1 MVSITRRKFLSI
13 FAATS
18 VAASLLPNFI
28 SKALA
33 LNGKDRKTHQIKISN
48 FEFEPTILNVE
59 IGDVVIWMNI
69 DIAPHTATARDKS
82 WSTKTLKKGEQQEI
96 IISKDMSLDYFCR
109 FHPMMKATLTLKIRD

>member
-1 MVSITRRKFLSI
+1 MASITRRKFLST

-28 SKALA
+28 DKALA
-33 LNGKDRKTHQIKISN
+33 LNGKGRKTHQIKISN
-48 FEFEPTILNVE
+48 FEFAPAILNVK
-59 IGDVVIWMNI
+59 IGDTVNWMNT

-109 FHPMMKATLTLKIRD
+109 FHPMMKAALTLKIRD